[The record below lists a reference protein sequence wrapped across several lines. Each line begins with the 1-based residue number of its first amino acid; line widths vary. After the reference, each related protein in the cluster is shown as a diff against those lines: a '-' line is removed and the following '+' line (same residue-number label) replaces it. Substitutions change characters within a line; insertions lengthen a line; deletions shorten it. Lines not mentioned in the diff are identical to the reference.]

1 MDLNQQEASQS
12 KAPKHLVLDE
22 DVHRALKKKKG
33 ETGVNVKDLG
43 NSVLRSVLE
52 RPLLTEAIG
61 RRIISSGLLSIEE
74 FAELRRDALRDIT
87 TPVSKATN
95 VFQPTAHN
103 TFVSGSWEMR
113 ELALDLENQF
123 QVFSMWTRDL
133 RFKSIPLHTHE
144 GTEFWLVLSG
154 AMIVTVDAESQVLK
168 APDSKIILSGI
179 SHSSAPL
186 TQDTQLVMVLSPPN
200 KGLPSWAE

>member
-1 MDLNQQEASQS
+1 MTQPKS
-12 KAPKHLVLDE
+12 PKHLVLDE
-22 DVHRALKKKKG
+22 DVHVALKKKKG

-61 RRIISSGLLSIEE
+61 RRIVSSGLLSVEE
-74 FAELRRDALRDIT
+74 FSELRRDALRDIT
-87 TPVSKATN
+87 TPVSKAAS

-103 TFVSGSWEMR
+103 TFVAGSWEMR
-113 ELALDLENQF
+113 ELALDAENQF

-133 RFKSIPLHTHE
+133 RFKPIPLHTHDGAE
-144 GTEFWLVLSG
+144 YWMILSG
-154 AMIVTVDAESQVLK
+154 AMIVTIDAESQVLK
-168 APDSKIILSGI
+168 APDCKVIPSGA

-186 TQDTQLVMVLSPPN
+186 TQDTRLIVVLSPPN